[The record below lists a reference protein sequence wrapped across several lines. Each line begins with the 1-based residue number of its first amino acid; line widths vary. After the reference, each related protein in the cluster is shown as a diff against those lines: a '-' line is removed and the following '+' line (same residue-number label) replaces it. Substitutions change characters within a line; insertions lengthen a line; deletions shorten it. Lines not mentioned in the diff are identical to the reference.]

1 MKSLLDHWQLRERP
15 FELVTDRRFYY
26 QSREHEEALARLRY
40 LVEER
45 TMYAGLLSGEIG
57 CGKSITGRV
66 LASSLDARAFAVVVF
81 ENAHFRFAEH
91 ARRLARA
98 AGLTDEAAR
107 ARTAPQVYELVG
119 RALELLHDRDGRHVV
134 LIFDE
139 AQDLRADT
147 LADLKR
153 LLNFNDDGR
162 ARLTLVLMGQPELR
176 ERVQAHRPLEQ
187 RISLRFHLGPMK
199 PDDCAGYL
207 RHRLRTAG
215 HPTGEIFLAEAETLL
230 AVASRGVPRELNRL
244 AKLALETA
252 RADSAPTVAGSHVQA
267 VVDDLRR
274 HGAIAETTIAHE

>member
-1 MKSLLDHWQLRERP
+1 MSTLLEHWQLRERP
-15 FELVTDRRFYY
+15 FELVTDRRFFY

-66 LASSLDARAFAVVVF
+66 LASALDPRQFAVVMF

-98 AGLTDEAAR
+98 AGLGDEAAR
-107 ARTAPQVYELVG
+107 ARTAGQVYELVG
-119 RALELLHDRDGRHVV
+119 RALEQLHDRDGRHVV
-134 LIFDE
+134 LVFDE

-162 ARLTLVLMGQPELR
+162 ARLTVILMGQPELR
-176 ERVQAHRPLEQ
+176 DRVQAHRPLEQ
-187 RISLRFHLGPMK
+187 RISLRFHLGPMN

-207 RHRLRTAG
+207 RHRLRVAG
-215 HPTGEIFLAEAETLL
+215 HPTGEIFPAEAEALL
-230 AVASRGVPRELNRL
+230 AMESRGVPRELNRL

-252 RADSAPTVAGSHVQA
+252 RADAAPVVGGSHVRA
-267 VVDDLRR
+267 VIDDLRR
-274 HGAIAETTIAHE
+274 HGAIAEAGLAHE